1 MRTYLHNYLLFCQYF
16 KFNPFPV
23 SKTIYLLYLVFFFC
37 SLSSYRS
44 VVNYLGII
52 THINRSFGTSLA
64 FLEDYDVY
72 LAKRAV
78 RRILGDC
85 VTRKEPITI
94 EILLRLFS
102 QFDFS
107 KHLHVCMRALFL
119 VAFFSFL
126 RISNLVPYKLS
137 DIVDPQACHL
147 TPSNVTF
154 ISQGALLRITHT
166 KTIQFRKRQL
176 EIPLPRIPGSPLC
189 PVTALQQYLAS
200 VQLSPSSPLFVCK
213 SQGAYRPIL
222 AHQYN
227 AFIKASLSAIG
238 VNPAHYS
245 SHSFRRGGATF
256 AFCSEAPTAFIK
268 AQGDWKSDAYLV
280 YLTLSTANKFT
291 ILNSITSRLSP
302 TF

>member
-1 MRTYLHNYLLFCQYF
+1 MQQYLGPIQTRAFRDSTKRTMRTYLHNYLLFCQYF

-23 SKTIYLLYLVFFFC
+23 SKTIYLLYLVFLTR

-52 THINRSFGTSLA
+52 THINCSFGTSLT
-64 FLEDYDVY
+64 FLEDYVY
-72 LAKRAV
+72 LAKRSV

-85 VTRKEPITI
+85 LTRKEPITI

-126 RISNLVPYKLS
+126 RISNLVPYELS

-154 ISQGALLRITHT
+154 TSQGALLRITHT
-166 KTIQFRKRQL
+166 KTIQFRERQL

-200 VQLSPSSPLFVCK
+200 VQQK
-213 SQGAYRPIL
+213 NR
-222 AHQYN
+222 
-227 AFIKASLSAIG
+227 
-238 VNPAHYS
+238 
-245 SHSFRRGGATF
+245 
-256 AFCSEAPTAFIK
+256 
-268 AQGDWKSDAYLV
+268 
-280 YLTLSTANKFT
+280 
-291 ILNSITSRLSP
+291 
-302 TF
+302 